1 MDVGEAPGT
10 DDGEPAAAAD
20 RALIAGVGTV
30 LMSPTGP
37 KSPTDTTSR
46 SGPGG
51 EPGAGTGAGD
61 VPRVDLPLSLGPDHP
76 SAHGM
81 LRVALRVRGDVV
93 VAADPLVG
101 HLHRGVEK
109 LFEVRDY
116 RQIIALSNRHD
127 WLAAFGN
134 ELGVALAAE
143 RMLGLDVPVRA
154 VWLRTLVAEL
164 TRVLAHLAFL
174 GPFPLPDGPLADL
187 RAEREA
193 VHELLERA
201 FGARIHLMA
210 NQVGGLRE
218 DVPAGWLAAVG
229 STVGTLRTR
238 LPGLRSAII
247 ADAANGGRC
256 THLAGVG
263 RLDRE
268 TAAAYGV
275 SGPPARAGGLELD
288 LRRDEPYLAY
298 GELFAPG
305 GPGRV
310 VLGTAGDVPERL
322 RMLVEQ
328 VDVSLD
334 LITACIDRLAGLPPG
349 PVNVPLPK
357 VLRLPEGEIYA
368 ATESPPGI
376 NGYYLVSR
384 GDKAPWRMKLRS
396 ASFNNVAAL
405 PAVLPGTRLRDLTA
419 VLASLCFVVGD
430 IDK

>member
-1 MDVGEAPGT
+1 MPPEDPGERPEAGQQRG
-10 DDGEPAAAAD
+10 DEHEYEHGQDAE
-20 RALIAGVGTV
+20 RELIAGLGAVLTADAASGTRR
-30 LMSPTGP
+30 PDG
-37 KSPTDTTSR
+37 
-46 SGPGG
+46 
-51 EPGAGTGAGD
+51 

-81 LRVALRVRGDVV
+81 FRVALRVRGDVI

-116 RQIIALSNRHD
+116 RQILALSNRHD

-174 GPFPLPDGPLADL
+174 GPFPVPAGARLDDL
-187 RAEREA
+187 TAEREA
-193 VHELLERA
+193 IHDLLERA

-210 NQVGGLRE
+210 NQVGGLRQ
-218 DVPAGWLAAVG
+218 DVPAGWLDAVRALVATIRARVPALREAVTAAD
-229 STVGTLRTR
+229 
-238 LPGLRSAII
+238 GLCA
-247 ADAANGGRC
+247 
-256 THLAGVG
+256 HLAGVG
-263 RLDRE
+263 RLDAA
-268 TAAAYGV
+268 TAASYGV
-275 SGPPARAGGLELD
+275 SGPAARAGGLDLD

-322 RMLVEQ
+322 RMLVDQ
-328 VDVSLD
+328 VAVSLD
-334 LITACIDRLAGLPPG
+334 LADACLDRLAALPPG

-357 VLRLPEGEIYA
+357 VLRLPEGDIYA

-384 GDKAPWRMKLRS
+384 GDKAPWRLKLRT
-396 ASFNNVAAL
+396 ASYNNVAAL
-405 PAVLPGTRLRDLTA
+405 PAVLPGTRVADLTA

>member
-1 MDVGEAPGT
+1 MDAQGSPGRAQ
-10 DDGEPAAAAD
+10 DGPAD
-20 RALIAGVGTV
+20 RELIAGIGAV
-30 LMSPTGP
+30 LNDDPRP
-37 KSPTDTTSR
+37 DV
-46 SGPGG
+46 
-51 EPGAGTGAGD
+51 

-81 LRVALRVRGDVV
+81 FRVALRVRGDVV
-93 VAADPLVG
+93 AAADPLVG

-116 RQIIALSNRHD
+116 RQILALSNRHD
-127 WLAAFGN
+127 WLSAFGS

-164 TRVLAHLAFL
+164 TRILAHLAFL
-174 GPFPLPDGPLADL
+174 GPFPLPGGRGLTDL
-187 RAEREA
+187 DAEREGLHA
-193 VHELLERA
+193 LLERA

-218 DVPAGWLAAVG
+218 DVPAGWLA
-229 STVGTLRTR
+229 
-238 LPGLRSAII
+238 
-247 ADAANGGRC
+247 DAAASVATIRKRVPELRALTAADGPCG
-256 THLAGVG
+256 HLAGVG
-263 RLDRE
+263 GLDAA

-275 SGPPARAGGLELD
+275 SGPAARAGGLDLD

-310 VLGTAGDVPERL
+310 VLGVAGDVPERL

-328 VDVSLD
+328 VDVSVD
-334 LITACIDRLAGLPPG
+334 LVAACIDRLGALPPG

-384 GDKAPWRMKLRS
+384 GDKAPWRLKLRT

-405 PAVLPGTRLRDLTA
+405 PAVLPGTRIADITA

>member
-1 MDVGEAPGT
+1 MT
-10 DDGEPAAAAD
+10 THEPDA
-20 RALIAGVGTV
+20 RELIAGLGAV
-30 LMSPTGP
+30 LGEPPTG
-37 KSPTDTTSR
+37 TR
-46 SGPGG
+46 ESGL
-51 EPGAGTGAGD
+51 
-61 VPRVDLPLSLGPDHP
+61 PRVDLPLSLGPDHP

-81 LRVALRVRGDVV
+81 LRVALRVQGDLV

-116 RQIIALSNRHD
+116 RQILALANRHD

-143 RMLGLDVPVRA
+143 RMLGLDVPARA
-154 VWLRTLVAEL
+154 VWLRTLVAEVS
-164 TRVLAHLAFL
+164 RVLAHLAFL
-174 GPFPLPDGPLADL
+174 GPFPLPGRRGLADL
-187 RAEREA
+187 TAEREA
-193 VHELLERA
+193 LHDLLEHA

-218 DVPAGWLAAVG
+218 DVPAGWLDQVTHVRSMIAARLNQ
-229 STVGTLRTR
+229 LRDAVT
-238 LPGLRSAII
+238 PGC
-247 ADAANGGRC
+247 D
-256 THLAGVG
+256 HLAGVG
-263 RLDRE
+263 RLDAA

-275 SGPPARAGGLELD
+275 SGPAARAGGLDLD

-298 GELFAPG
+298 GELFGPG

-322 RMLVEQ
+322 RMLVQQ
-328 VDVSLD
+328 VAVSLD
-334 LITACIDRLAGLPPG
+334 LVEACVRHLADLPPG

-357 VLRLPEGEIYA
+357 ALRLPEGEMYA

-405 PAVLPGTRLRDLTA
+405 SAVLPGTRVADLTA
-419 VLASLCFVVGD
+419 VLASLFFVVGD